1 VTLVDRETWTPRRLL
16 VVIVLIGAL
25 LAQLV
30 IGYEV
35 LSGDASLVIGWLT
48 GLYVVTLLLVGYVTG
63 LLQRPLFLAVFCGGW
78 AVGMVGTA
86 LETGVPEYGVFGVFL
101 GLGAVFFSYA
111 HAVGGP
117 DADEPGLP
125 EL

>member
-1 VTLVDRETWTPRRLL
+1 VNLVDTETWTPKRLL
-16 VVIVLIGAL
+16 VVCMLIGAL
-25 LAQLV
+25 VVQLV

-48 GLYVVTLLLVGYVTG
+48 GLYVVALLLVGYVTG

-86 LETGVPEYGVFGVFL
+86 FETEVPEYGVFAVFL
-101 GLGAVFFSYA
+101 GLATVFFLYA
-111 HAVGGP
+111 HVVGGP
-117 DADEPGLP
+117 AVDEPELP
-125 EL
+125 EP